1 MSAELPDTDALH
13 DYELEA
19 PHPETRPRLTWS
31 DTSGEHEV
39 CVEGRALMGSAPD
52 VAIVV
57 ADRTVSRLH
66 AELEIAPEG
75 VWVRDVGS
83 RNGTFVQGI
92 RVTRALVPDRAAL
105 RVGSTT
111 LRIAYGPSAPAATVW
126 RQAHLGPLLG
136 RSAVMR
142 KLFAALA
149 SVAPTASSVLVQGET
164 GTGKE
169 LVAEAVHRASPRA
182 SGPFI
187 VVDCAALPEA
197 LLESELFGHAKG
209 AFTGATDA
217 RAGAFEAADG
227 GTLFLDEIGELPLAM
242 QPKLLRA
249 LESRSVRRLGETT
262 PRKVDLRVISATHR
276 DLLSMVNT
284 RAFREDLYFRL
295 AHELLTGLR
304 AFDEPPFLSAMRG
317 RSRPARS
324 LEATAPMV
332 DVEVAVL
339 LDRCLLQDPQERPS
353 AAELARALA
362 GICRAAAAV

>member
-126 RQAHLGPLLG
+126 RQAHLGLLG

-217 RAGAFEAADG
+217 RAGAFEAADATLTHAG
-227 GTLFLDEIGELPLAM
+227 ALLGTPPYLAPELTSAAR
-242 QPKLLRA
+242 RA
-249 LESRSVRRLGETT
+249 TPAADVFALG
-262 PRKVDLRVISATHR
+262 I
-276 DLLSMVNT
+276 M
-284 RAFREDLYFRL
+284 